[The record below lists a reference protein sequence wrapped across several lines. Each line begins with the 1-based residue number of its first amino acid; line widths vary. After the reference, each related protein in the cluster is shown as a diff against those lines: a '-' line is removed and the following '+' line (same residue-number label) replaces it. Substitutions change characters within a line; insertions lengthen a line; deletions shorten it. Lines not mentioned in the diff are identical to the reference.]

1 MAGKYL
7 SVQLHFVWS
16 TTRRMRWVSRNWRD
30 DMYAYMRGV
39 VTNKGGKVLEIGG
52 TDDHVHACVAMPST
66 ITIAEMI
73 NAMKTNSSRWVHD
86 NHINNT
92 GYSWQKGY
100 GAFSVSRSAEESVR
114 KYIREQ
120 EEHHKTRSFQ
130 EEFVA
135 LLKLH
140 QIDYD
145 PRYVLD

>member
-16 TTRRMRWVSRNWRD
+16 TTHRVRWVSKNWRN
-30 DMYAYMRGV
+30 DMYAYLRGIV
-39 VTNKGGKVLEIGG
+39 ANKRGKVLETGG

-86 NHINNT
+86 NHIQSI

-100 GAFSVSRSAEESVR
+100 AAFSVSKSA
-114 KYIREQ
+114 
-120 EEHHKTRSFQ
+120 
-130 EEFVA
+130 
-135 LLKLH
+135 
-140 QIDYD
+140 
-145 PRYVLD
+145 PM